1 MTEYEMQ
8 KIAKMQASFLV
19 EALKK
24 DDELLDLMFP
34 PKYMNI
40 QEAAAYMR
48 TTVGTIYQ
56 KTNEIPHTKVGRSL
70 IFSERAL
77 SRYMERN
84 GRISNDNDEL
94 SNIVKL
100 KPLKV
105 AAG

>member
-8 KIAKMQASFLV
+8 KIAKMQASYLV
-19 EALKK
+19 EALKT
-24 DDELLDLMFP
+24 DSELLDLMFP

-77 SRYMERN
+77 SQYIERS
-84 GRISNDNDEL
+84 GRSATGESKNM
-94 SNIVKL
+94 VKL

-105 AAG
+105 ANG